1 MSSEPLTEPA
11 PAAPSPAPSTAPS
24 TAPLSPAES
33 RRVRLLT
40 VGAVALV
47 SLIAFESLAVSTVMP
62 AVAAALDGLP
72 LYALGFGAT
81 VATSVVGMA
90 VCGAWADARGPR
102 RPILAA
108 VALFT
113 AGLLLAGL
121 APTMTVF
128 VAARALQ
135 GLGGG
140 MLIVALYA
148 MLGTSV
154 PEPARP
160 KVLAAFSAA
169 WVVPG
174 LVGPSLA
181 GLMLHLWGWRS
192 VFLLVPAIAI
202 PGAVLTLVT
211 VRDRAPDDDRAAAD
225 PADGDRT
232 DGDREATPG
241 RPEGVGRRIVL
252 ATVAGTGAT
261 VLQLAGSRDSAPWR
275 AGAVV
280 ALVVVLAAAVR
291 MLPAGTFRLVR
302 GVPSVVALRGLI
314 AAGFAAGETFV
325 PLVLVREHGWSPTRA
340 GLALTVGAVTWA
352 AFSFRQ
358 GRVPEVDRRYG
369 FARTGSV
376 SVAVGLVVAL
386 TCALPGAPGWLAV
399 LAWAFAGAGMGLAY
413 ASTSLLTLHL
423 AAPERRGGASA
434 DLTTSE
440 ALTTA
445 VALAAA
451 GAVFAALLP
460 RGLGPDDPAGP
471 APYLAAFGVA
481 VVVGL
486 GSVVA
491 ARRLRTPSAPLR

>member
-1 MSSEPLTEPA
+1 VSSEPLTEPE
-11 PAAPSPAPSTAPS
+11 AAASTGELSTAE
-24 TAPLSPAES
+24 A
-33 RRVRLLT
+33 RRIWLLT

-90 VCGAWADARGPR
+90 VSGAWADARGPR

-113 AGLLLAGL
+113 AGLVLAGL

-154 PEPARP
+154 PEAARP

-192 VFLLVPAIAI
+192 VFLLVPAVAV

-211 VRDRAPDDDRAAAD
+211 VRDRAPDAGVTPDGAPDDAPDEA
-225 PADGDRT
+225 PA
-232 DGDREATPG
+232 PG
-241 RPEGVGRRIVL
+241 RGAGVGRRIAL
-252 ATVAGTGAT
+252 ATVAGLGAT
-261 VLQLAGSRDSAPWR
+261 VLQLAGSRDSAAWR
-275 AGAVV
+275 AGAVL
-280 ALVVVLAAAVR
+280 ALVVVGTAAVR

-314 AAGFAAGETFV
+314 AAGFAAGETFI

-423 AAPERRGGASA
+423 AAPERRGEASA

-451 GAVFAALLP
+451 GAVFATLLP
-460 RGLGPDDPAGP
+460 VGLGPDDPAGP

-491 ARRLRTPSAPLR
+491 ARRLRTPL

>member
-1 MSSEPLTEPA
+1 MSSEPLTEPVPAGPA
-11 PAAPSPAPSTAPS
+11 PAAPSPG
-24 TAPLSPAES
+24 PLSPAEN

-160 KVLAAFSAA
+160 RVLAAFSAA

-192 VFLLVPAIAI
+192 VFLLVPAVAI

-211 VRDRAPDDDRAAAD
+211 VRDRAPDDDPTQGG
-225 PADGDRT
+225 PADGDR
-232 DGDREATPG
+232 GGPPRRSA
-241 RPEGVGRRIVL
+241 GVGRRIAL

-275 AGAVV
+275 AGAVL

-376 SVAVGLVVAL
+376 SVAIGLVVAL

-423 AAPERRGGASA
+423 AAPERRGEASA

-491 ARRLRTPSAPLR
+491 ARRLRTPSAPQR